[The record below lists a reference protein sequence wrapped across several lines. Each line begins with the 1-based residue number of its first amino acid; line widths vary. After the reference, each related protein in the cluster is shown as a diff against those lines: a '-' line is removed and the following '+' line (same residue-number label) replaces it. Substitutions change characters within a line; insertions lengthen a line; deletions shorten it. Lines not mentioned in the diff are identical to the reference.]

1 MTIARFY
8 ERRAPAS
15 SDAFLR
21 SPYSILQEACKFES
35 MMPDEHLKGSSVNA
49 VRRGIRN
56 TFRNSVRTVGVVV
69 ILAVAIALSISMLI
83 ARDAVTNKI
92 NTVRALTGNTI
103 TVSPKG
109 FFGFSGGGTPLK
121 ESVITGLLSIPNV
134 TAVQESLS
142 EELTSTKTSLKSPT
156 PAGSLGGQFGFGSS
170 GASGFG
176 GSSSSTTFSIPVRVI
191 GTNSPGNA
199 VVGGANGGGTEKL
212 TSGAAYSPTSTA
224 DVAIVGSSLAS
235 TNKLKVGS
243 TFTAW
248 STKITVVGIF
258 NAGSTFTDAS
268 VLMPLST
275 VQKLASAS
283 GDVTSATVTV
293 NSLNNVANADRAVA
307 KELGSAADVTST
319 QATTEA
325 SLSPL
330 NSVKTIST
338 YTLVG
343 SVIGAAI
350 ILLLSM
356 LMIVR
361 ERRREVGVLK
371 ALGAPNRS
379 IISQFIA
386 ESVTFT
392 ILGAVVGFVVGIL
405 ISSPITSALVSA
417 SGGSSSTSGFVRRA
431 GGPGFG
437 AGGSGF
443 TPPTGGFANRGA
455 GTFRFGG
462 FSNTITQIHT
472 SAGWSTLGFALIA
485 AIVIA
490 ALGSAVAAATI
501 IRIRP
506 AEVLRSE

>member
-1 MTIARFY
+1 M
-8 ERRAPAS
+8 
-15 SDAFLR
+15 
-21 SPYSILQEACKFES
+21 
-35 MMPDEHLKGSSVNA
+35 NA
-49 VRRGIRN
+49 LRRGIRN
-56 TFRNSVRTVGVVV
+56 TFRNSMRTVGVVV

-92 NTVRALTGNTI
+92 NTVRASTGNTI

-109 FFGFSGGGTPLK
+109 FFGFNGGGTPLK
-121 ESVITGLLSIPNV
+121 ESSITNLLSIPNV
-134 TAVQESLS
+134 TAVQVSLS
-142 EELTSTKTSLKSPT
+142 EELTSSKTSLTSPT
-156 PAGSLGGQFGFGSS
+156 PAGFLGGQFGFGSS
-170 GASGFG
+170 GGSGSSGGFS
-176 GSSSSTTFSIPVRVI
+176 GSSSNTTFSIPIRVI

-212 TSGAAYSPTSTA
+212 TAGAAYSPTSTA
-224 DVAIVGSSLAS
+224 DVAIVGSTLAT
-235 TNKLKVGS
+235 TNKLSVGS

-248 STKITVVGIF
+248 GTKVTVVGIF
-258 NAGSTFTDAS
+258 NAGSTFTDSS
-268 VLMPLST
+268 VLMPLAT
-275 VQKLASAS
+275 VQKLAGAT
-283 GDVTSATVTV
+283 GDVTSATVVV
-293 NSLNNVANADRAVA
+293 NSLNNVGGVDKAVTKA
-307 KELGSAADVTST
+307 LGSSADVTST

-325 SLSPL
+325 SLAPL

-338 YTLVG
+338 YTLIG

-386 ESVTFT
+386 ESTTFT
-392 ILGAVVGFVVGIL
+392 ILGAIVGFVVGIL

-417 SGGSSSTSGFVRRA
+417 SGGSSSTSGFVRRTGSA
-431 GGPGFG
+431 GFG
-437 AGGSGF
+437 AGGNGF
-443 TPPTGGFANRGA
+443 TPPTGGFANRSTGN
-455 GTFRFGG
+455 FHFGG

-472 SAGWSTLGFALIA
+472 SAGWSTLAFALIA
-485 AIVIA
+485 AVIIA
-490 ALGSAVAAATI
+490 ALGSTVAAATI
-501 IRIRP
+501 VRIRP